1 MSIVPAAG
9 ISNAF
14 KSLAGALATIG
25 ASGKR
30 QMRTGIDIQILF
42 LTESPVQIQNNSAAV
57 MNCPN
62 ASHHIRIAG
71 KVPTSTPSGTAM
83 LKLVKALILPISTD
97 SVLMA
102 RNDASSSAKDGVRY
116 RR

>member
-30 QMRTGIDIQILF
+30 QMRTWDRYPD
-42 LTESPVQIQNNSAAV
+42 PVFD
-57 MNCPN
+57 
-62 ASHHIRIAG
+62 R
-71 KVPTSTPSGTAM
+71 KSGSDSEQ
-83 LKLVKALILPISTD
+83 LSLP
-97 SVLMA
+97 
-102 RNDASSSAKDGVRY
+102 
-116 RR
+116 